1 MTYDPI
7 ALQVIIVI
15 RVTCP
20 LVPCN
25 GRRVCEILQRRT
37 GLWIKKADGKIRL
50 IFSASSEYELT
61 GWVLSFADEARV
73 VKPKWLV
80 EQIKKTVGRMQEVY
94 TNQSK

>member
-1 MTYDPI
+1 MII
-7 ALQVIIVI
+7 AIC
-15 RVTCP
+15 VTCP

-37 GLWIKKADGKIRL
+37 GLWIKKADGKTRL

-61 GWVLSFADEARV
+61 GWALSFADDARV

-80 EQIKKTVGRMQEVY
+80 EKVSQTIKNIEKVY
-94 TNQSK
+94 S